1 MANSKDVTSEK
12 SDVSEQRQAEE
23 ARQASE
29 ERYRT
34 LYELASDAFLNVL
47 PDGEI
52 VDANIA
58 AAELLGYTVDEL
70 KGLTGR
76 DDIMAPEVIEETE
89 QAWREQLEERGQFLV
104 DTLWVRKDGTR
115 VPVAVSGKPLMVGG
129 QQQLQLIARDSTE
142 RKQAEEALRE
152 SEATNRALLAAMPDM
167 IFRLARDGTYTGF
180 VPGAAASP
188 VVAPNEFIGR
198 NVREILPGVADEILR
213 AIEQA
218 LESRDTQTI
227 SYDVA
232 FDDGPRSFETR
243 INVWGNDEVLAIV
256 RDVTKEKQAEEALR
270 ALEQER
276 YRRLLEVAPD
286 GIVIVDGAGV
296 IETVNAR
303 TEELFGYGLKE
314 LIGRPVELL
323 IPERYHERHLTHR
336 QAYATAPSARTM
348 GSEMDL
354 HGLRKDGSE
363 FPVDISLNA
372 LQTDAGTSII
382 ASIHDV
388 TERVEAQESL
398 RESEARFSTAFH
410 DNPVPVAIT
419 RVSDRKL
426 IDVNDAFLSMTGYR
440 RSETAGRTTFEL
452 DLLVDTVE
460 PEVLRTAIRERGT
473 VRDFLG
479 RIRKK
484 TGDILDVLEAATQI
498 ELEGE
503 PCLLITFVDITERKR
518 LEAELQEMRDDL
530 ESKVERRMESGN
542 PYKLTFREFT
552 VLHLIADGKADKEIA
567 AELGI
572 SIYTVHRHVSHILAK
587 MDSPSRTEAGTRALR
602 EGLLE

>member
-89 QAWREQLEERGQFLV
+89 QAWREQIEERGQFLV

-115 VPVAVSGKPLMVGG
+115 VPVAVSGKPLMVGD
-129 QQQLQLIARDSTE
+129 QEQLQLIGRDITE
-142 RKQAEEALRE
+142 RKQAE
-152 SEATNRALLAAMPDM
+152 
-167 IFRLARDGTYTGF
+167 
-180 VPGAAASP
+180 V
-188 VVAPNEFIGR
+188 
-198 NVREILPGVADEILR
+198 
-213 AIEQA
+213 
-218 LESRDTQTI
+218 
-227 SYDVA
+227 
-232 FDDGPRSFETR
+232 
-243 INVWGNDEVLAIV
+243 
-256 RDVTKEKQAEEALR
+256 ALR
-270 ALEQER
+270 ALEEER

-372 LQTDAGTSII
+372 LRTDAGISII
-382 ASIHDV
+382 ASIRDI
-388 TERVEAQESL
+388 TDRKRAEDAL

-410 DNPVPVAIT
+410 DNPVPVTISK
-419 RVSDRKL
+419 VSDGKL
-426 IDVNDAFLSMTGYR
+426 IDLNDAFLRMTGYR
-440 RSETAGRTTFEL
+440 RAEVIGRTSAEIGILVNPSVRDEL
-452 DLLVDTVE
+452 VAAV
-460 PEVLRTAIRERGT
+460 RERGT
-473 VRDFLG
+473 VRDFPVQ
-479 RIRKK
+479 IKKK
-484 TGDILDVLEAATQI
+484 TGELLDVLTTVTQI

-503 PCLLITFVDITERKR
+503 PCLLTTNVDITKRKR
-518 LEAELQEMRDDL
+518 LEEELQEMRDDL
-530 ESKVERRMESGN
+530 ESKIERRMESGN

>member
-1 MANSKDVTSEK
+1 MANSEDSTSRENAAEPAGTPAGSSEAGGVLPLGEDLYQALFLAHPDGVVLTVEGRIALVNDRFAEMSGYSTEDAIGMVPSDLVIPEERGRIDERVQALLGGSQELPAEYSLLCKDGRSLLVDAHSKAIQHEGKPAILTVVRDISQ
-12 SDVSEQRQAEE
+12 QRLAEE

-29 ERYRT
+29 ERYGT
-34 LYELASDAFLNVL
+34 LYELASDAFLTVL
-47 PDGEI
+47 ADGEI

-76 DDIMAPEVIEETE
+76 DDIVAPEVFEETDR
-89 QAWREQLEERGQFLV
+89 AWAEQLEERGQFLV

-115 VPVAVSGKPLMVGG
+115 VPVAVSGKPLMVGD
-129 QQQLQLIARDSTE
+129 QEQLQLIGRDITE
-142 RKQAEEALRE
+142 R
-152 SEATNRALLAAMPDM
+152 
-167 IFRLARDGTYTGF
+167 
-180 VPGAAASP
+180 
-188 VVAPNEFIGR
+188 
-198 NVREILPGVADEILR
+198 
-213 AIEQA
+213 
-218 LESRDTQTI
+218 
-227 SYDVA
+227 
-232 FDDGPRSFETR
+232 
-243 INVWGNDEVLAIV
+243 
-256 RDVTKEKQAEEALR
+256 KQAEEALR

-276 YRRLLEVAPD
+276 FRRLLEVAPD
-286 GIVIVDGAGV
+286 GIVIVDDGGV

-303 TEELFGYGLKE
+303 TEELFGYGRKE

-372 LQTDAGTSII
+372 LRTDAGTSII
-382 ASIHDV
+382 ASIRDV

-419 RVSDRKL
+419 RVSDGKL

-473 VRDFLG
+473 FRDFLG
-479 RIRKK
+479 HIRKK
-484 TGDILDVLEAATQI
+484 TGDILYVLETATQI
-498 ELEGE
+498 ELACD
-503 PCLLITFVDITERKR
+503 PCLLITLFDITERKR
-518 LEAELQEMRDDL
+518 PEAELQEMRDDL
-530 ESKVERRMESGN
+530 ASKV
-542 PYKLTFREFT
+542 
-552 VLHLIADGKADKEIA
+552 
-567 AELGI
+567 
-572 SIYTVHRHVSHILAK
+572 
-587 MDSPSRTEAGTRALR
+587 
-602 EGLLE
+602 